1 MKRYTFKFQCPY
13 DHISIALL
21 RELLRVALACGNESA
36 KDLQA
41 ALDRRRV

>member
-1 MKRYTFKFQCPY
+1 MKCYTFKIQCPY
-13 DHISIALL
+13 DHIPLDLL

-41 ALDRRRV
+41 SLDRR